1 MQALSSLNTI
11 AAVTADVPARSQQ
24 GNQAAGLA
32 VELSQ
37 VGRAGSQQTGQQST
51 SKSSAEAIKESV
63 QKVNDMVKTMNRELE
78 FSVDSDTNINVVKVL
93 DSQTNEVIRQ
103 IPSEAV
109 VQIAKALDQLQGL
122 LIKDKV

>member
-1 MQALSSLNTI
+1 MQALSSLNTV
-11 AAVTADVPARSQQ
+11 AAVTADVPSRLPQ
-24 GNQAAGLA
+24 GNAAAG
-32 VELSQ
+32 VTSQ
-37 VGRAGSQQTGQQST
+37 VGNVGSQQADQQSAP
-51 SKSSAEAIKESV
+51 KSSAEAIKESV

-78 FSVDSDTNINVVKVL
+78 FSVDADTNINVVKVM

-122 LIKDKV
+122 LIKDKA